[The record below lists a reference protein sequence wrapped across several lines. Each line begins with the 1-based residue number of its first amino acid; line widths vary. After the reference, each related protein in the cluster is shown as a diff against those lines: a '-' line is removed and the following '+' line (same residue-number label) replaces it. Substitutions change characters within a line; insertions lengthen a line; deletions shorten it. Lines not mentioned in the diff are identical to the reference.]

1 VRKSES
7 IGKIML
13 SEVMLGKVTLD
24 EVKFGEVSDAR

>member
-1 VRKSES
+1 MRKSES